1 MCDLVLCCSSVLY
14 TVNTFK
20 GSLLAEM
27 ISIVHCNRHNILCT
41 LLYYTLLVSYRT
53 SNETFQLAPHFLLL
67 SHQRISD
74 LNTMLSM
81 VVSDDFFSHYR
92 LAEFLTDLDDHIKYQ
107 LVLVSRS

>member
-1 MCDLVLCCSSVLY
+1 
-14 TVNTFK
+14 
-20 GSLLAEM
+20 M
-27 ISIVHCNRHNILCT
+27 ISIVIMDITFYAH
-41 LLYYTLLVSYRT
+41 YTLLSSYRT

-67 SHQRISD
+67 SNQRISD

-92 LAEFLTDLDDHIKYQ
+92 LAEFLTDLDDHRKYQ